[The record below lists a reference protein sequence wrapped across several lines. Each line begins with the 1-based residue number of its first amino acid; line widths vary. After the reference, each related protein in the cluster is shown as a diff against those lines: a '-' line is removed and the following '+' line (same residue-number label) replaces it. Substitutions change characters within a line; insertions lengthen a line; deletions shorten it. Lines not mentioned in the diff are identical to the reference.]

1 MKKKQSYILTVIVFI
16 CYLSTKA
23 QSTPE
28 AFLSQL
34 PAVPS
39 SVCNDDTSTINRYM
53 AQISKVRSGIEA
65 EEDKLGVQAT
75 ANWEKNKDKML
86 STNAANLG
94 LNTSDMKKL
103 MNENISEDEG
113 LAIANKSVESRYGTS
128 MEELQKV
135 ADMSEAEQE
144 QWAKNFANKQIQKAQ
159 QNPEATAK
167 KSEKNKHLYDLGV
180 EQKTILERL
189 SAIWEKVGKAE
200 KNYRYQDSVQSK
212 ILQQKL
218 EPLEK
223 DPVLH
228 GGCATAAELQR
239 ARALEKQIYNL
250 KLQHCEKMSP
260 ILLDYILQYQ
270 SALKISFSDYVRQT
284 EIANELSKI
293 QNGLEASPVEASG
306 LGAVDSYADLLLE
319 AYKYWVPKIE
329 NL

>member
-1 MKKKQSYILTVIVFI
+1 
-16 CYLSTKA
+16 
-23 QSTPE
+23 
-28 AFLSQL
+28 
-34 PAVPS
+34 
-39 SVCNDDTSTINRYM
+39 M

-94 LNTSDMKKL
+94 LSTSDMKKL

-180 EQKTILERL
+180 EQKAILERL

>member
-1 MKKKQSYILTVIVFI
+1 
-16 CYLSTKA
+16 
-23 QSTPE
+23 
-28 AFLSQL
+28 
-34 PAVPS
+34 
-39 SVCNDDTSTINRYM
+39 M

>member
-1 MKKKQSYILTVIVFI
+1 
-16 CYLSTKA
+16 
-23 QSTPE
+23 
-28 AFLSQL
+28 
-34 PAVPS
+34 
-39 SVCNDDTSTINRYM
+39 M

-94 LNTSDMKKL
+94 LSTSDMKKL

-200 KNYRYQDSVQSK
+200 KNYRYQDSGQSK

>member
-1 MKKKQSYILTVIVFI
+1 MKRLKNYLAFGTFFLLSLTVQ
-16 CYLSTKA
+16 A
-23 QSTPE
+23 QTTAK

-34 PAVPS
+34 PAVPNT
-39 SVCNDDTSTINRYM
+39 VCNADTSTINRYM
-53 AQISKVRSGIEA
+53 AQINKVRNGIEA
-65 EEDKLGVQAT
+65 ENDRLGIQAT

-94 LNTSDMKKL
+94 LSKSDMQKL
-103 MNENISEDEG
+103 MNENISEKEG
-113 LAIANKSVESRYGTS
+113 LAIANKSVENRYGTS
-128 MEELQKV
+128 VEELQKV
-135 ADMSEAEQE
+135 ANMSEAEQE
-144 QWAKNFANKQIQKAQ
+144 QWAKDFAYKQMQQAQ

-250 KLQHCEKMSP
+250 KLQHCEKMSS

-270 SALKISFSDYVRQT
+270 SALKISFPDYVRQT

-306 LGAVDSYADLLLE
+306 LGAVDSYANLLLE
-319 AYKYWVPKIE
+319 AYKYWVPK
-329 NL
+329 N

>member
-1 MKKKQSYILTVIVFI
+1 
-16 CYLSTKA
+16 
-23 QSTPE
+23 
-28 AFLSQL
+28 
-34 PAVPS
+34 
-39 SVCNDDTSTINRYM
+39 M

-94 LNTSDMKKL
+94 LSTSDMKKL

-284 EIANELSKI
+284 EIAKELSKI

>member
-1 MKKKQSYILTVIVFI
+1 
-16 CYLSTKA
+16 
-23 QSTPE
+23 
-28 AFLSQL
+28 
-34 PAVPS
+34 
-39 SVCNDDTSTINRYM
+39 M

-94 LNTSDMKKL
+94 LSTSDMKKL